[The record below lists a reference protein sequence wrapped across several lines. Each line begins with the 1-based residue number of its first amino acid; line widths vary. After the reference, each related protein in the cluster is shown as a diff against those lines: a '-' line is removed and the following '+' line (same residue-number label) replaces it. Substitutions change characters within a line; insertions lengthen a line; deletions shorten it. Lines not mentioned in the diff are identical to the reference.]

1 MNDLVYGWTVTGTHP
16 AQRIDNITQ
25 DAVTAG
31 SFTWLHLD
39 SRNKD
44 AQDIIAHH
52 IGDDPYILEALTSK
66 STRPRCEKYK
76 NGFLLN
82 LRGVNLNPGSNPE
95 DMISAR
101 LWVCERFIISIRAKP
116 MLAFSDLD
124 KAIAGHEVTLSASDV
139 LAFIVDRLT
148 HRMSFILEDIDERV
162 SQYEDNFDTQQHEL
176 TPKELATTRQEIAR
190 IKRHLSPQKSALISL
205 STLNSELLSEEFKN
219 VIRQNL
225 DIVSRY
231 IEELDELKERSI
243 ILLDMS
249 NQYSSQKIEK
259 ITYALTVCA
268 GIFLPLGFLTGLL
281 GINVGGMPGTEDK
294 AAFWVASALMAI
306 ILLAEVVYF
315 KWKKWI

>member
-1 MNDLVYGWTVTGTHP
+1 MDDLVYGWTVTGTHP
-16 AQRIDNITQ
+16 AQRIENGSQ
-25 DAVTAG
+25 DAVSAG
-31 SFTWLHLD
+31 DFTWLHLD
-39 SRNKD
+39 SRNEG
-44 AQDIIAHH
+44 AQDILARHV
-52 IGDDPYILEALTSK
+52 GEDEYILESLTSK

-76 NGFLLN
+76 NGILLN

-101 LWVCERFIISIRAKP
+101 LWVCDGLNISIRARP

-124 KAIAGHEVTLSASDV
+124 KALARHEVALTPSDI

-148 HRMSFILEDIDERV
+148 HRMSFVLEEIDERV
-162 SQYEDNFDTQQHEL
+162 SQYEDNFDAQQNEL
-176 TPKELATTRQEIAR
+176 TPRELAATRQEIAR
-190 IKRHLSPQKSALISL
+190 IKRHLSPQKSALMSL
-205 STLNSELLSEEFKN
+205 STLNSDLLTEEFKN

-231 IEELDELKERSI
+231 IEELDELKERSL

-294 AAFWVASALMAI
+294 SAFWLASALMAV

-315 KWKKWI
+315 KWRKWI

>member
-1 MNDLVYGWTVTGTHP
+1 MDELVYGWTATGDHP
-16 AQRIDNITQ
+16 AKRIEKPGQTDISA
-25 DAVTAG
+25 DR
-31 SFTWLHLD
+31 FTWLHLD
-39 SRNKD
+39 SRTEN
-44 AQDIIAHH
+44 IRSILVRH
-52 IGDDPYILEALTSK
+52 IGEDDYILESLTSK

-76 NGFLLN
+76 NGVLLN

-101 LWVCERFIISIRAKP
+101 LWVCEGYIISIRAKP

-124 KAIAGHEVTLSASDV
+124 KAIADHELALTPSDL
-139 LAFIVDRLT
+139 LAFIVGRLT
-148 HRMSFILEDIDERV
+148 HRMSFVLEEIDERV
-162 SQYEDNFDTQQHEL
+162 SQFEDHFDTQKSEL

-190 IKRHLSPQKSALISL
+190 IKRHLSPQKSALMSL
-205 STLNSELLSEEFKN
+205 STLNSDLLNEEFKN

-231 IEELDELKERSI
+231 LEELDELKERCI

-294 AAFWVASALMAI
+294 AAFWVASALMAV
-306 ILLAEVVYF
+306 ILLAEVIYF